1 MRDIFFAASFRFFVC
16 ASSMRFDLAN
26 LGSVEIC
33 RPLLNGG
40 ALRNLSIE

>member
-1 MRDIFFAASFRFFVC
+1 
-16 ASSMRFDLAN
+16 MRFDLAN

-40 ALRNLSIE
+40 GGGGGALRNFSIEWRNPSKVDLL